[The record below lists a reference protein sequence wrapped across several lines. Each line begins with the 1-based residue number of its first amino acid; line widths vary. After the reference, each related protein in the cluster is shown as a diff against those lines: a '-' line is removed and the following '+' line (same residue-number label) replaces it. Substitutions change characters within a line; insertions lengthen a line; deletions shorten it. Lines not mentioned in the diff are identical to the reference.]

1 MTIYKKVRDAPAGDT
16 VCKTE
21 WNQYMTCCQGQSLV
35 QYANAD
41 KVSILGHVAKVN
53 QEYEEFIENIEDIKL
68 RSLQLDYFFENTV
81 DPEVKKELK
90 NAITLFKKRSQS
102 YFNTFISHATI
113 ESFAQENL
121 KCWNKMIN
129 LRQTSLCAT
138 CSSRSSEFFIENH
151 VVVAPDVCI
160 DIVTECRESFTNL
173 VNYMKD
179 VENLDKLVTM
189 SEDTNRIIDF
199 SQILAKYKVIMSQ
212 SIKNKWWDT
221 VFGKITKSADLTV
234 DLKAKADSALFRYIC
249 SMSLNL
255 VSIPLIE
262 TIDNISSS
270 QSVNLQIESRVKILL
285 ASPKHKSNAIEIE
298 KVAKNFISEKIG
310 RPMVRVN
317 LPLSLKIN
325 VRINIKRKDDKATNS
340 MKNVKQICK
349 RVNGKTVCWFSKKQE
364 ESKFAEA
371 AKDPIKN
378 QIKNLKEGIND
389 SKVTEQA
396 KSGSGI
402 SNNNANKQDVKVV
415 KNVVQQKISSGSGV
429 QVKSTIL
436 ASLMPVRKLRLITS
450 LTRRLALSGSIESKS
465 SLESVIQSSTATSSH
480 SEQTSAPI
488 QGTSGVIPALELS
501 SHSSTSSDHTLASS
515 DHTLASSDHTL
526 ASLEQTW
533 TSSEQTTTTSTT
545 AGESSIPEP
554 ARNPIQVKPSVSGKP
569 SLTAGI
575 GARGPYNWLFT
586 ADTVIM
592 SKSDNMFSSY
602 DGAKGTT
609 LAQLNYHIKPMIFA
623 QNFP

>member
-1 MTIYKKVRDAPAGDT
+1 M
-16 VCKTE
+16 
-21 WNQYMTCCQGQSLV
+21 
-35 QYANAD
+35 
-41 KVSILGHVAKVN
+41 
-53 QEYEEFIENIEDIKL
+53 
-68 RSLQLDYFFENTV
+68 
-81 DPEVKKELK
+81 
-90 NAITLFKKRSQS
+90 
-102 YFNTFISHATI
+102 
-113 ESFAQENL
+113 
-121 KCWNKMIN
+121 
-129 LRQTSLCAT
+129 
-138 CSSRSSEFFIENH
+138 
-151 VVVAPDVCI
+151 
-160 DIVTECRESFTNL
+160 
-173 VNYMKD
+173 
-179 VENLDKLVTM
+179 
-189 SEDTNRIIDF
+189 
-199 SQILAKYKVIMSQ
+199 
-212 SIKNKWWDT
+212 
-221 VFGKITKSADLTV
+221 
-234 DLKAKADSALFRYIC
+234 
-249 SMSLNL
+249 
-255 VSIPLIE
+255 
-262 TIDNISSS
+262 
-270 QSVNLQIESRVKILL
+270 
-285 ASPKHKSNAIEIE
+285 
-298 KVAKNFISEKIG
+298 
-310 RPMVRVN
+310 
-317 LPLSLKIN
+317 
-325 VRINIKRKDDKATNS
+325 
-340 MKNVKQICK
+340 
-349 RVNGKTVCWFSKKQE
+349 
-364 ESKFAEA
+364 
-371 AKDPIKN
+371 
-378 QIKNLKEGIND
+378 
-389 SKVTEQA
+389 TEQA